1 MLSAIKQL
9 KNQICN
15 SLGKREKEGR
25 EGKDIKYKIR
35 KTKLAKVND

>member
-15 SLGKREKEGR
+15 SLNKKREKKEKR
-25 EGKDIKYKIR
+25 NRKKKYKNE
-35 KTKLAKVND
+35 TSQSE